1 MVTFAEER
9 IDGKSFGQ
17 HRDRHIVQFRSGR
30 GSCVALI
37 RLSAGLVM
45 VTSNIDSEAATAKE
59 ASALDLK
66 LDAMASLL
74 WPCKLAVDD
83 ITVRPRIRGWRE
95 KEAAEGERWLRRSAE
110 EGDCC
115 AMEALGLRL
124 INGDG
129 LQRNPEEGLE
139 WLRRAADSGSPIA
152 MARFAECL
160 LDHEPSSPESRKEAE
175 DWLEKAIHHGNLHA
189 AVMLGTRLIT
199 GSVLPADPERGRRLL
214 VQAAEGGS
222 QIAHIKLGVYLLS
235 GRGLAQD
242 KEEGFSWLRRVGCLQ
257 PSQLQFLNFHLYM
270 KSLAAPT
277 RGEKRLLA
285 EEAGVL
291 FYESVQQGNSGD
303 ELNLAYLIR
312 RGEIDAAPY
321 PPLDTLLALHLRDN
335 HPSALINQALRL
347 AKGVGCEVDW
357 QLADILVGK
366 IERAGEI
373 LQWWF
378 ARSTQGDAEGHLV
391 TGWLVRREL
400 ALDPEQREVVQRMDL
415 ARAGGWEVPDWM
427 GQQASR

>member
-1 MVTFAEER
+1 M
-9 IDGKSFGQ
+9 
-17 HRDRHIVQFRSGR
+17 
-30 GSCVALI
+30 
-37 RLSAGLVM
+37 
-45 VTSNIDSEAATAKE
+45 TSNIDSRTTTVKEAAV
-59 ASALDLK
+59 LDLK
-66 LDAMASLL
+66 LDGMASLL
-74 WPCKLAVDD
+74 WPCKLVVDD
-83 ITVRPRIRGWRE
+83 ISVRSRFRGWRE
-95 KEAAEGERWLRRSAE
+95 KEAAEGERWLRHSAE
-110 EGDCC
+110 EGDCY
-115 AMEALGLRL
+115 AMEGLGLRL
-124 INGDG
+124 INANG
-129 LQRNPEEGLE
+129 LQRSPEEGLE

-152 MARFAECL
+152 MARLAECM
-160 LDHEPSSPESRKEAE
+160 LDHECSSPESTKEAE

-199 GSVLPADPERGRRLL
+199 GSALPADPQRGRRLL

-235 GRGLAQD
+235 GRGLAQN

-257 PSQLQFLNFHLYM
+257 PSQLQFLNYYLYM

-277 RGEKRLLA
+277 RGERRLLA

-312 RGEIDAAPY
+312 RGEIDASPY
-321 PPLDTLLALHLRDN
+321 PPLDTLLALHLRAN
-335 HPSALINQALRL
+335 HPSALINQALCL

-357 QLADILVGK
+357 QLADVLIGK
-366 IERAGEI
+366 IKMAEGI

-378 ARSTQGDAEGHLV
+378 ARSTEEDAEGHLV

-400 ALDPEQREVVQRMDL
+400 ALDPERRGIAQRMDF
-415 ARAGGWEVPDWM
+415 ARAGGWQVPDWM
-427 GQQASR
+427 SQQAS